1 MIDIFIFKLKSICK
15 CISYT
20 VWLKHLFVLYNSIF
34 QTICCS
40 DENPCESFNKTCEY
54 TCDPT
59 EQKCLCPIGYQLAE
73 DEENCIGN
81 NQYTT
86 CKR

>member
-1 MIDIFIFKLKSICK
+1 MIYIFSNLKVYVNVYPILFGSNFF
-15 CISYT
+15 
-20 VWLKHLFVLYNSIF
+20 FVLYNSIF

-73 DEENCIGN
+73 DGESCIGN
-81 NQYTT
+81 NQYNT

>member
-20 VWLKHLFVLYNSIF
+20 VWLKLLFVLYNSIF

>member
-1 MIDIFIFKLKSICK
+1 MYILYCLAQTF
-15 CISYT
+15 
-20 VWLKHLFVLYNSIF
+20 FVLYNSIF

-86 CKR
+86 YKR